1 MSRLTSIPAVA
12 ESIALGLRRSTGDI
26 YLDAQIFTGFMFI
39 AASIC
44 TLFLRSWKIG
54 KTKEEAIAKQ
64 ERQRKRA
71 GNVQQQSR
79 ISFRAPDSCSGRSAL
94 AVKRLFELERV

>member
-12 ESIALGLRRSTGDI
+12 ESIALGLRRDTGDI

-39 AASIC
+39 GASIC

-54 KTKEEAIAKQ
+54 RAKEEAIAKW
-64 ERQRKRA
+64 ERERELG
-71 GNVQQQSR
+71 GNVQQESG
-79 ISFRAPDSCSGRSAL
+79 ISFREPDTYSRRTLL